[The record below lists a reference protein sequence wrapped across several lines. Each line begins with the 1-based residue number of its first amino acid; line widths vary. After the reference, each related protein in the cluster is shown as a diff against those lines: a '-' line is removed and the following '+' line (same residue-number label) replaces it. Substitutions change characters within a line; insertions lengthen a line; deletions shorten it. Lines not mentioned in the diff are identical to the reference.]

1 MGRIQRGFRL
11 ARASLEVL
19 RSDKQLMVLPVV
31 STLAILVFS
40 AAVLSPAFIAGMGG
54 GSNKTLLIVL
64 AVGVYFVSTFIAT
77 FSNAAIVAAATEK
90 MEGRPGKAIDGLRT
104 AWTRVDRI
112 IAWSALSATVGLL
125 LRAAEQRG
133 GIFGAIVG
141 RIAGV
146 AWSVVTFFVVPV
158 IVYEP
163 VGPIEAVKRSA
174 SLFRQ
179 RWGEQFVGNASIGL
193 ALFVVAI
200 PIALIC
206 ALVASVA
213 VPVAIALGVLAFGT
227 LLAAGA
233 ALSGIFNAALYRY
246 ATVGSVPG
254 PFSVDDLQSTFV
266 PRRGRSSG
274 GGFGGG
280 GFGGGGLGGGGL
292 GGGGLGGGGFTG
304 NGFGSDS

>member
-19 RSDKQLMVLPVV
+19 RSDKQLMVLPIV

-40 AAVLSPAFIAGMGG
+40 AAVLSPTFIGGMGG
-54 GSNKTLLIVL
+54 KSNRT
-64 AVGVYFVSTFIAT
+64 AVGLLLVVVYFVSTFIAT

-90 MEGRPGKAIDGLRT
+90 MEGRPGRAADGLRT
-104 AWTRVDRI
+104 AWSRVDRI

-125 LRAAEQRG
+125 LRVAEQRG

-158 IVYEP
+158 IIYEP
-163 VGPIEAVKRSA
+163 VGPIQAVKRSA

-193 ALFVVAI
+193 AVLIVGI
-200 PIALIC
+200 PMALVCVLVGSIAVPLGIAL
-206 ALVASVA
+206 A
-213 VPVAIALGVLAFGT
+213 VLAFGT
-227 LLAAGA
+227 LLAASA

-254 PFSVDDLQSTFV
+254 PFSVDDLQGSFV
-266 PRRGRSSG
+266 PRRGGSSG
-274 GGFGGG
+274 RGGFGGFGGG
-280 GFGGGGLGGGGL
+280 GFGSGGPS
-292 GGGGLGGGGFTG
+292 GFTG
-304 NGFGSDS
+304 NGFGPGPGSGSDS

>member
-19 RSDKQLMVLPVV
+19 RSDKQLMLLPVV

-40 AAVLSPAFIAGMGG
+40 AAVLSPAFLGGMGG
-54 GSNKTLLIVL
+54 KSNKTALGLLL
-64 AVGVYFVSTFIAT
+64 AVVYFVSTFIAT
-77 FSNAAIVAAATEK
+77 FSNAAIVAAATEH
-90 MEGRPGKAIDGLRT
+90 MEGRPGRAVDGLRT

-125 LRAAEQRG
+125 LRVAEQRG
-133 GIFGAIVG
+133 GVFGAIVG

-163 VGPIEAVKRSA
+163 VGPIQAVKRSA
-174 SLFRQ
+174 SLFRE

-193 ALFVVAI
+193 AVFLVGI
-200 PIALIC
+200 PMALIC
-206 ALVASVA
+206 VLVASVA
-213 VPVAIALGVLAFGT
+213 VPVAIALAVIAFGT

-254 PFSVDDLQSTFV
+254 PFSIDDLQSTFV
-266 PRRGRSSG
+266 PRRGRSG
-274 GGFGGG
+274 GRGGFGGFGGG
-280 GFGGGGLGGGGL
+280 PGN
-292 GGGGLGGGGFTG
+292 GGFTG

>member
-19 RSDKQLMVLPVV
+19 RSDKQLMLLPIV

-40 AAVLSPAFIAGMGG
+40 AAVLSPAFIGGMGG
-54 GSNKTLLIVL
+54 HSNKTVLTLLAIV
-64 AVGVYFVSTFIAT
+64 VYFVSTFIAT

-90 MEGRPGKAIDGLRT
+90 MEGREGRAIDGLRT

-163 VGPIEAVKRSA
+163 VGPIQAVKRSA
-174 SLFRQ
+174 SLLRQ

-193 ALFVVAI
+193 AVVLVGI
-200 PIALIC
+200 PIALVC

-213 VPVAIALGVLAFGT
+213 LPVGIALAVLAFGT

-254 PFSVDDLQSTFV
+254 PFSVDDLQSSFV

-274 GGFGGG
+274 RGFG
-280 GFGGGGLGGGGL
+280 GFGGGGLG
-292 GGGGLGGGGFTG
+292 GGGGFTG

>member
-1 MGRIQRGFRL
+1 MQRGFRL

-40 AAVLSPAFIAGMGG
+40 AAVLSPAFIAGMGAK
-54 GSNKTLLIVL
+54 SNRTGLTFLLIV
-64 AVGVYFVSTFIAT
+64 VYFVSTFIAT
-77 FSNAAIVAAATEK
+77 FSNAAIVAAATER
-90 MEGRPGKAIDGLRT
+90 MDGRPGRAVDGLRT

-112 IAWSALSATVGLL
+112 IAWSAISATVGLI

-133 GIFGAIVG
+133 GVFGAIVG

-146 AWSVVTFFVVPV
+146 AWGVVTFFVVPV

-174 SLFRQ
+174 SLFKQ

-193 ALFVVAI
+193 AIFVVAI
-200 PIALIC
+200 PIALLC
-206 ALVASVA
+206 AIVASVA
-213 VPVAIALGVLAFGT
+213 VPLAIVLGVLAFGT

-233 ALSGIFNAALYRY
+233 ALSAIFNAALYRY
-246 ATVGSVPG
+246 ATVGSVPE
-254 PFSVDDLQSTFV
+254 PFSIDDLQGAFR
-266 PRRGRSSG
+266 PRRTGSNGGRLG
-274 GGFGGG
+274 GGFGGFGGG
-280 GFGGGGLGGGGL
+280 GFGGGGP
-292 GGGGLGGGGFTG
+292 GGFTG
-304 NGFGSDS
+304 NGFGSGS